1 MNFTFIIY
9 VLFRTRRSLDGEMLE
24 MFHYNYRQAI
34 QMRHVRQPQ
43 SVQSMLQVKFSLIRN
58 VLFYLTC
65 LAIFSQVHE
74 IHPSHPF
81 LLIQEKLVRSQSEP
95 AIELPTLTPD
105 ETGELRE

>member
-1 MNFTFIIY
+1 MHEFYIY
-9 VLFRTRRSLDGEMLE
+9 LCVIRTRRSLDGKMFD

-34 QMRHVRQPQ
+34 QVRHVRQPQ

-58 VLFYLTC
+58 VLFYLTN
-65 LAIFSQVHE
+65 LAICSQVHE